1 MANLKNSRR
10 TFVRSVVASSVG
22 LGVAPVTIG
31 REKSSPSDGQRVAA
45 ARPPE
50 WRNRQPGM
58 SYRMFGN
65 TGMMV
70 SEIVMGT
77 TPWKDESY
85 IRIIEASLD
94 KGINYIDTAPA
105 YSKGNAEKVIGK
117 FLNESG
123 RRDNLF
129 LSSKISFYDEFMRE
143 LANDVLN
150 GLPAEKK
157 SDLEKRAEAMIE
169 ERGVLKPG
177 YHFTYFRGQENKFKT
192 AYLRHLVVKEHGA
205 RREWKPKI
213 KARMHELVDQ
223 SLTALQTDHLD
234 VLHCPHGVAM
244 PEMLDDENIREVF
257 DELKTRGKARFAA
270 LSMHN
275 DVAGNLDKA
284 VELGHY
290 DGAMIAYNI
299 GNHASL
305 ERSILRAK
313 EAGMGLV
320 AMKVARA
327 VSNPGMD
334 VPQWRIQKLNGAIPE
349 EMSLHSKA
357 YLWALQ
363 NPNITCCVSEMP
375 TPEAVA
381 DNAAVTGR
389 KIDLGI
395 V

>member
-1 MANLKNSRR
+1 MANRKNTRR
-10 TFVRSVVASSVG
+10 NFVRSVVASSVG
-22 LGVAPVTIG
+22 LGVAPAAISS
-31 REKSSPSDGQRVAA
+31 EKKSSVETKRAKAA
-45 ARPPE
+45 PPE
-50 WRNRQPGM
+50 WRNRQSGM
-58 SYRMFGN
+58 AYRRFGN

-85 IRIIEASLD
+85 IRIIEASME

-105 YSKGNAEKVIGK
+105 YSRGNAEKVIGK
-117 FLNESG
+117 FLEKSG
-123 RRDNLF
+123 KRDDLF
-129 LSSKISFYDEFMRE
+129 LSSKISFYDEFMRK
-143 LANDVLN
+143 LIDDVLN
-150 GLPAEKK
+150 GLPSEKK

-177 YHFTYFRGQENKFKT
+177 YHFKYFNGQDNKFKT
-192 AYLRHLVVKEHGA
+192 AYIRHLVVKEHGP
-205 RREWKPKI
+205 RKDWKPKI
-213 KARMHELVDQ
+213 KARMHELVDN
-223 SLTALQTDHLD
+223 SLKALKTDHLD

-244 PEMLDDENIREVF
+244 PEMLDEENIREVF
-257 DELKTRGKARFAA
+257 SELKAEGKVRFAA

-305 ERSILRAK
+305 ERSILKAK
-313 EAGMGLV
+313 QAGMGLV

-334 VPQWRIQKLNGAIPE
+334 IPQWRIQKLNDAIPD
-349 EMSLHSKA
+349 EMSLQSKA

-363 NPNITCCVSEMP
+363 NPNISCCVSEMP
-375 TPEAVA
+375 TTEAVA
-381 DNAAVTGR
+381 DNAAATGR
-389 KIDLGI
+389 KVDIGI

>member
-1 MANLKNSRR
+1 MANRRNSRR
-10 TFVRSVVASSVG
+10 TFVRSVLASSVG
-22 LGVAPVTIG
+22 LGVAPVAIG
-31 REKSSPSDGQRVAA
+31 SEKKSSAGTKRAAA
-45 ARPPE
+45 ARPE
-50 WRNRQPGM
+50 WRNRQAGM

-85 IRIIEASLD
+85 IRIIEACRE

-105 YSKGNAEKVIGK
+105 YSKGHAEKVVGK
-117 FLNESG
+117 YLKESG
-123 RRDNLF
+123 KRDDLF
-129 LSSKISFYDEFMRE
+129 ISTKISFYDEFMGKLVDE
-143 LANDVLN
+143 ILN
-150 GLPAEKK
+150 GLTSEKK
-157 SDLEKRAEAMIE
+157 SDLEKRAASMIE

-192 AYLRHLVVKEHGA
+192 AYLRHLVLKEHGV
-205 RREWKPKI
+205 RKKWKPKI
-213 KARMHELVDQ
+213 KARMHELVEN
-223 SLTALQTDHLD
+223 SLKALHTDHLD

-257 DELKTRGKARFAA
+257 NALKKKGKVRFAA

-275 DVAGNLDKA
+275 DVAANLDKA
-284 VELGHY
+284 VALGHY

-305 ERSILRAK
+305 ERSILKAK
-313 EAGMGLV
+313 QAGMGIV

-327 VSNPGMD
+327 VSNPGMEI
-334 VPQWRIQKLNGAIPE
+334 PQWRIQKLNEAIPD
-349 EMSLHSKA
+349 EMSIQSKA

-363 NPNITCCVSEMP
+363 NPNISCCVSEMP
-375 TPEAVA
+375 TPQAVA
-381 DNAAVTGR
+381 DNAAATGR
-389 KIDLGI
+389 KVEIGL